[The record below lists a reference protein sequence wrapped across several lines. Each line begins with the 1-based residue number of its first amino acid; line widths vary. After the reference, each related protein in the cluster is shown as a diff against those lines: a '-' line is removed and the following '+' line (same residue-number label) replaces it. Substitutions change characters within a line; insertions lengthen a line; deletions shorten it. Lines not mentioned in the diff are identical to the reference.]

1 MRTLILNSTN
11 IVENTDNS
19 QLQYDF
25 PAGSIVLNPGDKVAL
40 ASLQM
45 YYSTFNIT
53 AANGNNKFSYTWID
67 GTTFPVGTGTSST
80 SETIPDGFYDAD
92 GLNDL
97 LHFQMIANGH
107 YLIDNSTGD
116 YVYFINI
123 STNSNR
129 YAIQVDCFRINTTL
143 YPTASYTAGT
153 PTTAASIAW
162 VAGIW
167 GAGTNLTPQLVIPS
181 TNFRNVIGFAA
192 GSYPSTLASQTSTQS
207 FISSF
212 TPQITPLSSFVLTC
226 DLANNNYAVPNNLIY
241 SFSPEG
247 TFGDQFTIAP
257 NQYVF
262 IDVQPGNYSF
272 FRVRFLDQDLLPV
285 SIQDEQMVIMIIIAS
300 KGDFI
305 GL

>member
-11 IVENTDNS
+11 IVANTDNS
-19 QLQYDF
+19 QLQYNF

-67 GTTFPVGTGTSST
+67 GITYPVGTGTSST

-97 LHFQMIANGH
+97 LHYQMIANGH
-107 YLIDNSTGD
+107 YLVNNSTGD
-116 YVYFINI
+116 YVYFINL
-123 STNSNR
+123 STNANR
-129 YAIQVDCFRINTTL
+129 YAIQADCYRINTTL
-143 YPTASYTAGT
+143 YSTASYTAGT
-153 PTTAASIAW
+153 ATTAAASWASYW
-162 VAGIW
+162 TATTLV
-167 GAGTNLTPQLVIPS
+167 PQLVVPS
-181 TNFRNVIGFAA
+181 TNFRYVIGFNA
-192 GSYPSTLASQTSTQS
+192 GSYPTIQTGWTSTQS

-212 TPQITPLSSFVLTC
+212 TPQITPLSSYVLTC
-226 DLANNNYAVPNNLIY
+226 DLVNNNFAVPNSLIY

-247 TFGDQFTIAP
+247 TFGDQFTVAP

-262 IDVQPGNYSF
+262 IDAQPGNYSF
-272 FRVRFLDQDLLPV
+272 FRMRFLDQDLKPV
-285 SIQDEQMVIMIIIAS
+285 AIQDEQMVIMIIIAS
-300 KGDFI
+300 KGDNI